1 MTIYFINICSD
12 WLYNLYKEY
21 LLNIKFFIEK
31 NHSIA
36 VSIKRIEN
44 FEFNSIDEKKKLDI
58 KNIIRSHKTIFLG
71 NMETVNNI
79 YKCYS
84 NKNDDT
90 SNFYYLNI
98 EQMSHPSYHADIN
111 KKINTNINIIDYSE
125 ENIPFLKQTYNKTYL
140 LPPIFYNTCNKK
152 ENKNID
158 IISLSNNLYRRN
170 ILKNLQKNFNITL
183 LDNIFGKERDNLFK
197 KSKVYINL
205 HASEKHKT
213 MELIRI
219 INLLKNNVIVLSQP
233 SIHPDL
239 LYIKDSILFFENMEQ
254 LNLMLTSVFNH
265 YSTYYNKLFNT
276 INMKNYEQ
284 YVNNNMAF
292 LLEK

>member
-219 INLLKNNVIVLSQP
+219 INLLKHNVIVLSQQ

-239 LYIKDSILFFENMEQ
+239 LYVKDSILFFENMEQ
-254 LNLMLTSVFNH
+254 LNLMLTSVLNH

-276 INMKNYEQ
+276 TNMKNYEQ